1 MTPIGLIL
9 LIRKFLR
16 NIIIKIRTT
25 MNRQKFV
32 EELKKQTDSVWDI
45 IVIGGGATGL
55 GVALDGAS
63 RGYKTL
69 LLEQSDFAKSTSSR
83 STKLVH
89 GGVRYMAQGDLL
101 LVMEALHERGL
112 MLKNAPHL
120 TFNQEFVIPVYTLWD
135 TLMYTVGLKFYDL
148 LAGRLSMGKS
158 YFISSKKTLTRLPLL
173 KPKGLKGGV
182 VYHDGQFD
190 DSRMAFAL
198 AQSCAEKGGLLLN
211 YFKVTDLLKD
221 PIGKIN
227 GLKAVNIPTGEEFI
241 LKAKLVINATGVFA
255 DEIARMD
262 KKDSKPTIRPSQ
274 GVHIVLDKSFLKSDS
289 AIMIPKT
296 SDGRV
301 LFAIPWYNEV
311 VIGTTDTPLDEISL
325 EPVALEKEINFIL
338 QTAEGYFV
346 KPPRRED
353 ILCVFAGLRPLAA
366 DPDNP
371 SSTKE
376 VSRRHKITLSASGLL
391 TIIGGK
397 WTTYRRMAEETI
409 DRAIKEGFLKKTKCV
424 TSDLKFTVL
433 DCGNNS
439 ERLNI
444 YGDQSVDIKKMIS
457 EDPGLGMPV
466 DSRLP
471 YTRAEILW
479 ICRNE
484 MPLSIEDILARRTR
498 SLFLNAKASGE
509 MASDVADMMADEFG
523 YDQKWKSDQVD
534 SYKKLVKNYL

>member
-1 MTPIGLIL
+1 
-9 LIRKFLR
+9 
-16 NIIIKIRTT
+16 
-25 MNRQKFV
+25 MNRLKFI
-32 EELKKQTDSVWDI
+32 EELKNRPDKVWDI

-55 GVALDGAS
+55 GVAQDSAS

-69 LLEQSDFAKSTSSR
+69 LLEQYDFAKATSSR

-135 TLMYTVGLKFYDL
+135 VLMYTVGLKFYDL

-158 YFISSKKTLTRLPLL
+158 YFIGREKALSRLPLL
-173 KPKGLKGGV
+173 KPKNLKGGV

-198 AQSCAEKGGLLLN
+198 AESCAEKEGIVLN
-211 YFKVTDLLKD
+211 YFKVISLLKD
-221 PIGKIN
+221 ERGKIN
-227 GLKAVNIPTGEEFI
+227 GLMARDIDSGEEFN
-241 LKAKLVINATGVFA
+241 LKANLVVNATGIFA
-255 DEIARMD
+255 DEVAKMD
-262 KKDSKPTIRPSQ
+262 DPESKPTIRPSQ
-274 GVHIVLDKSFLKSDS
+274 GVHIVLDKSFLRSDS

-296 SDGRV
+296 DDGRV

-311 VIGTTDTPLDEISL
+311 VIGTTDTPLETISL

-338 QTAEGYFV
+338 KTAEKYLV
-346 KPPRRED
+346 KPPHRED
-353 ILCVFAGLRPLAA
+353 VLCIFAGLRPLAA
-366 DPDNP
+366 NPDNP
-371 SSTKE
+371 ASTKE
-376 VSRRHKITLSASGLL
+376 VSRRHKITLSSSGLL

-409 DRAIKEGFLKKTKCV
+409 DRAIKAGFLRKEKCITSNLKLTKLIADN
-424 TSDLKFTVL
+424 TSK
-433 DCGNNS
+433 
-439 ERLNI
+439 RLHI
-444 YGDQSVDIKKMIS
+444 YGDHSIEIETMIT
-457 EDPGLGMPV
+457 ENPELGTPV
-466 DSRLP
+466 DPRLP

-484 MPLSIEDILARRTR
+484 MPLRLEDILARRTR
-498 SLFLNAKASGE
+498 SLFLNARASAEVAPIVAGL
-509 MASDVADMMADEFG
+509 MASEFG
-523 YDQKWKSDQVD
+523 FDQNWQKEQIE
-534 SYKKLVKNYL
+534 SYIELVKNYI